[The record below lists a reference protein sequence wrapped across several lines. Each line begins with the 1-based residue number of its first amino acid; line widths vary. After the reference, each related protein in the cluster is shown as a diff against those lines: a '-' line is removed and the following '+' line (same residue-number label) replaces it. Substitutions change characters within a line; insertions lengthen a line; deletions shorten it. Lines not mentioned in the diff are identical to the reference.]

1 MRHFLLITT
10 LFASSLFTTACG
22 KKAADADAAVSVAQA
37 PASKSLDP
45 DDPCRLLSAA
55 EAEAVLGAPLATPP
69 YRSYGGMGDLAGTP
83 HPTSDVCWYETGDHR
98 NLTVSL
104 SRSNGGSVMKGVAG
118 VVNQIETN
126 TKARFQDG
134 TELAGEWDEA
144 KVLNCCTFMALRGD
158 TLVEIDTGGADAT
171 PQQIAS
177 LADSAIKRL
186 DAPLAYDSSLGL
198 KAAEAFYAKRPKA
211 GDPCSVLSKA
221 DIEAVFG
228 GPVQGEPQASGN
240 DCTWTYLNPKSKG
253 QGSGLKDKI
262 PEGTMTDEEL
272 KMLSGFM
279 GALGGSK
286 VLGEKADGS
295 RTDSIIL
302 TTTWRNGYRSY
313 RVENQ
318 MIGGIAAGF
327 GGEMGDTEGA
337 KLGKSQTL
345 QGPWDMAQS
354 SAVQFNSVKNDV
366 AIAVRPGTLD
376 AATYQALMQ
385 RAYANLQAGSK

>member
-1 MRHFLLITT
+1 MRHVLLIT
-10 LFASSLFTTACG
+10 LLASGLLTVACG
-22 KKAADADAAVSVAQA
+22 KKAADADTPAAA
-37 PASKSLDP
+37 PTAKTALDA

-69 YRSYGGMGDLAGTP
+69 YRSYGGVGDRAGTP
-83 HPTSDVCWYETGDHR
+83 HAASDLCWYETAGHK
-98 NLTVSL
+98 NLTVTL
-104 SRSNGGSVMKGVAG
+104 SRSNGGAVMKGVAG
-118 VVNQIETN
+118 AVNQIETQ

-158 TLVEIDTGGADAT
+158 TLVEIDTGGADAS
-171 PQQIAS
+171 PQQIAG
-177 LADSAIKRL
+177 LADTAIQRL
-186 DAPLAYDSSLGL
+186 EAPLAYDSSLGFA
-198 KAAEAFYAKRPKA
+198 AAEAFYAKRPNS

-253 QGSGLKDKI
+253 QGSGLKGKI
-262 PEGTMTDEEL
+262 PEGTMSDEEL

-279 GALGGSK
+279 GALGGSE
-286 VLGEKADGS
+286 VLGEQADGS
-295 RTDSIIL
+295 RSDSIIL
-302 TTTWRNGYRSY
+302 TTTWRNGYRNY
-313 RVENQ
+313 RVMNQ
-318 MIGGIAAGF
+318 MVGGVAAGF
-327 GGEMGDTEGA
+327 GGEMGDAEGA
-337 KLGKSQTL
+337 KLGQSKAL

-366 AIAVRPGTLD
+366 SIAVRPGTLD

-385 RAYANLQAGSK
+385 RAYANVPASRP